1 MRVLSLF
8 DGISCGYVALERAGI
23 RIDKYYACE
32 IDKYAEAISK
42 KNYPNIE
49 RLGDVTKIDFTKLEE
64 IDLVIGGSPC
74 QGFSVAGKRLN
85 FEDPRSKLF
94 FEFVRAI
101 RETKPKYFLL
111 ENVVMK
117 KEIQDIISGIL
128 GVQPIKINSS
138 LLSAQ
143 SRKRLYWTNIPI
155 VALPEDKRI
164 YLKDILEPSSA
175 VDEKYFLSQKLVGGF
190 LNKKGVFNGRFR
202 PMGEGTLKSFTLTA
216 RYAKC
221 SISDPYVYDVPYRLF
236 NIGKGGQG
244 SRVYDIAAKSVTL
257 SAVGG
262 GQGAKTGLY
271 MVQRPRGYNKGE
283 TKFDEKCPTIGSSC
297 WEHNN
302 LLIDEVWGVRRLTP
316 LECERLQTL
325 PEKYTEYGDFNGIIK
340 KVSDTQ
346 RYKGIGNGWTVDV
359 ITHIFKNIPIS

>member
-23 RIDKYYACE
+23 NVSKYYACE

-49 RLGDVTKIDFTKLEE
+49 RLGDVTKVDFSKLEG

-74 QGFSVAGKRLN
+74 QGFSLAGKRLN

-101 RETKPKYFLL
+101 KETNPKYFFL

-117 KEIQDIISGIL
+117 KEIQDTISEML

-143 SRKRLYWTNIPI
+143 SRKRLYWTNIPGV
-155 VALPEDKRI
+155 VAPEDKKI
-164 YLKDILEPSSA
+164 YLPSILEESE
-175 VDEKYFLSQKLVGGF
+175 VVEDKYFLSQKLIEGF
-190 LNKKGVFNGRFR
+190 LNKKGDFNGRFK
-202 PMGEGTLKSFTLTA
+202 PMEGDSCKSYTLTA

-221 SISDPYVYDVPYRLF
+221 SISDPYVYDKPNRLF
-236 NIGKGGQG
+236 DLGKGGQG
-244 SRVYDIAAKSVTL
+244 NRVYDPNAKSVTL
-257 SAVGG
+257 SSVGG

-325 PEKYTEYGDFNGIIK
+325 PEKYTEYGDFDGVVK

-359 ITHIFKNIPIS
+359 ITHILKNIITS

>member
-23 RIDKYYACE
+23 GVSKYYACE

-49 RLGDVTKIDFTKLEE
+49 RLGDVTKVDFSKLGG

-74 QGFSVAGKRLN
+74 QGFSLAGKRLN

-101 RETKPKYFLL
+101 KETNPKYFLL

-117 KEIQDIISGIL
+117 KEIQDIISEML
-128 GVQPIKINSS
+128 GVQPIKINSA

-143 SRKRLYWTNIPI
+143 SRKRLYWTNIPE
-155 VALPEDKRI
+155 VVPPDDKRI
-164 YLKDILEPSSA
+164 YLPSILEGGG
-175 VDEKYFLSQKLVGGF
+175 VVEDKYFLSQKLVDGF
-190 LNKKGVFNGRFR
+190 LNKKGSFNGRFK
-202 PMGEGTLKSFTLTA
+202 PMIGDEGKPHTLTA
-216 RYAKC
+216 RYDK
-221 SISDPYVYDVPYRLF
+221 PNRLF
-236 NIGKGGQG
+236 DMGKGGQG
-244 SRVYDIAAKSVTL
+244 SRVYDPNAKSVTL
-257 SAVGG
+257 SSVGG

-283 TKFDEKCPTIGSSC
+283 TKWDEKCPTIGSSC

-325 PEKYTEYGDFNGIIK
+325 PEKYTEYGDFDGVIK

-359 ITHIFKNIPIS
+359 ITHILKNIITS